1 MIIGIQRGNDMK
13 QKIGLV
19 IYVLLAGLGLVIIIG
34 DSIEAT
40 PDIADVL
47 SGAALYLIGRDIWK
61 NSN

>member
-1 MIIGIQRGNDMK
+1 MTR
-13 QKIGLV
+13 KIGFF
-19 IYVLLAGLGLVIIIG
+19 IYVALSIFGLAIIIG
-34 DSIEAT
+34 DTIEAT

>member
-1 MIIGIQRGNDMK
+1 MK
-13 QKIGLV
+13 QKIGLT
-19 IYVLLAGLGLVIIIG
+19 IYFLLAGLGLMIIVG
-34 DSIEAT
+34 DSMEPT

>member
-1 MIIGIQRGNDMK
+1 MGNKMK
-13 QKIGLV
+13 EKIGLA
-19 IYVLLAGLGLVIIIG
+19 IYALMGVTGVMIILG
-34 DSIEAT
+34 DSMEPT

>member
-1 MIIGIQRGNDMK
+1 MK
-13 QKIGLV
+13 AKIGLA
-19 IYVLLAGLGLVIIIG
+19 IYVLMGAMGVVIIFG

-61 NSN
+61 NSKSNN

>member
-1 MIIGIQRGNDMK
+1 MTR
-13 QKIGLV
+13 KIGFF
-19 IYVLLAGLGLVIIIG
+19 IYVALSIFGLTIIVG
-34 DSIEAT
+34 DSIEST